1 MAAGGATV
9 HNVRVT
15 PLPRNSSGRG
25 RRGSSPSRSG
35 SGGGGGRGRPGGD
48 RRGGG
53 RGRSGGGGGSRTR
66 EGSPSTAFDFERAL
80 PPEASEVEE
89 DLDAKAIPMEECA
102 FAEFDL
108 HVDLLKAI
116 AQSGYRTPSPIQ
128 ARTLPFA
135 LEGRDVVGQ
144 AKTGTGKTA
153 AYLIPALQMLSK
165 RPGIRV
171 AVIVPTRELAVQ
183 VTGEATRLGR
193 YLGVHALAIYGG
205 DSMAKQLSALR
216 SGVAVV
222 AATPGRLLDHMG
234 RGTVKLEHLDVI
246 VLDEADRMFDLGF
259 RDDIAKILAR
269 APGRRQTMLFSAT
282 LSDEVMG
289 LAEKHMSDPARVF
302 LAPDKMTVEEVRQT
316 FFAVER
322 ERKTALLLK
331 VLERE
336 TPERSIIFTRTKHG
350 ADKLAEKLQQKGVP
364 AQEIHSGLP
373 QKKRE
378 RILQGFRDG
387 VFTFLIATDVAARG
401 LDIDDVSH
409 VINFDIPENPED
421 YVHRIGRTARMGKE
435 GRAAT
440 FVTPDDGDFLTA
452 IEKLIN
458 QEIAFEAYDD
468 FEPAARPNAV
478 KAKPEP
484 PKYVRTLQGFIRPR
498 GRR

>member
-1 MAAGGATV
+1 VPAEA
-9 HNVRVT
+9 
-15 PLPRNSSGRG
+15 
-25 RRGSSPSRSG
+25 
-35 SGGGGGRGRPGGD
+35 
-48 RRGGG
+48 
-53 RGRSGGGGGSRTR
+53 
-66 EGSPSTAFDFERAL
+66 
-80 PPEASEVEE
+80 PELDE

-108 HVDLLKAI
+108 HVDLLRAV

-135 LEGRDVVGQ
+135 LEGRDIIGQ

-153 AYLIPALQMLSK
+153 AYLVPALQTLSK

-205 DSMAKQLSALR
+205 DSMSRQLQALKA
-216 SGVAVV
+216 GAQVI

-234 RGTVKLEHLDVI
+234 RGTVKLDHLDVL

-259 RDDIAKILAR
+259 RDDIARILAR

-282 LSDEVMG
+282 LGDEVLA
-289 LAEKHMSDPARVF
+289 LAEKHMSDPARIF

-336 TPERSIIFTRTKHG
+336 SPERSIIFTRTKHG
-350 ADKLAEKLQQKGVP
+350 ADKLAEKLQQKGVA

-440 FVTPDDGDFLTA
+440 FVTPDDGEFLTA

-458 QEIAFEAYDD
+458 QEIAFESYDD
-468 FEPAARPNAV
+468 FEPAARPNAAP
-478 KAKPEP
+478 AKPEP